1 MAHRFSSD
9 VRVVPA
15 AAAAVVAAALAAVV
29 EAECL
34 EAPYVQMSVA
44 CCGYVV
50 LVVQVINQ
58 KRSERSSSPDRARVV
73 SSCRGYPRAPGRSE
87 THLMF

>member
-9 VRVVPA
+9 VHVVQCA
-15 AAAAVVAAALAAVV
+15 AAAAVVAAALAAVE

-50 LVVQVINQ
+50 LVGQVINQ
-58 KRSERSSSPDRARVV
+58 NDPNEVLVQIAHVSCPRVAGTPARQDVA
-73 SSCRGYPRAPGRSE
+73 RL
-87 THLMF
+87 T